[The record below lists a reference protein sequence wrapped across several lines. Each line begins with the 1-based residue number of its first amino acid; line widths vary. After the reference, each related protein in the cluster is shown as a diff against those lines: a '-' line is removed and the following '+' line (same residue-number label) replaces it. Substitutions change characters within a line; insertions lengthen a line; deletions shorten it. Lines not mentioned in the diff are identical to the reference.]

1 MPLPPPRLPLLWD
14 TQQVAGE
21 EPLQQAQRQ
30 QNQPGCSCNGLGS
43 RDEFLSQEEEM
54 SEDPKGERKPQ
65 GEGVIEIS
73 RGGNVQ
79 DGLEN
84 RMAQ

>member
-1 MPLPPPRLPLLWD
+1 
-14 TQQVAGE
+14 
-21 EPLQQAQRQ
+21 
-30 QNQPGCSCNGLGS
+30 
-43 RDEFLSQEEEM
+43 M

-73 RGGNVQ
+73 GGGNVQ

-84 RMAQ
+84 RIAQRCRPEARQDQEAAREIRPPGRADSLTGPVPGQLWAEARLQV